1 MDRLHSSNMLDIFSR
16 VPAKCLARSRCVSK
30 VWCEYIDDRYLTTVH
45 DKQVIE
51 EPTPIL
57 YHTRHS
63 QDGKFRSLCFH
74 VIESKQTETGT
85 PVTYVLEPFLEF
97 LRKKPLK
104 KSLEVRIHVRGS
116 CNGLMFLSQ
125 DDGYAVTS
133 LVVVHPLKKECYK
146 VPPLPMRFDL
156 SMFRESC
163 GLGFDASTNTLKIV
177 CVLLKDHGAVRKN
190 LCTLVHEIGT
200 NSWREIPQVPP
211 YHITDG
217 AVFANGCLHW
227 LVSHIDIMTE
237 DGGRPVIRFDVEK
250 EEFGLID
257 PPKRMCDIWRGH
269 NSCIDDHLV
278 DLNGEVG
285 FVCVRTMEIWVL
297 KQKEWVP
304 YCRLENTIVPDG
316 RIDVLG
322 CWNRDGD
329 MLIRNVGIGYKF
341 FIYNLKSGV
350 LHKTSIV
357 CPENGCD
364 PNIFMHPNKLFSIHG
379 IGTNSS
385 PLKKTNLKR
394 SCQHL
399 LSCY

>member
-1 MDRLHSSNMLDIFSR
+1 MFGSFSL
-16 VPAKCLARSRCVSK
+16 CN
-30 VWCEYIDDRYLTTVH
+30 DRYLTTVH
-45 DKQVIE
+45 DKRVIE

-57 YHTRHS
+57 YHTRLF
-63 QDGKFRSLCFH
+63 QDRKFRSLCFH

-85 PVTYVLEPFLEF
+85 PLTYVLEPKEYPFLEF

-116 CNGLMFLSQ
+116 CNGLMCLSQ
-125 DDGYAVTS
+125 DEGNAVTL
-133 LVVVHPLKKECYK
+133 LVVVHPLKKERYE
-146 VPPLPMRFDL
+146 VPPLPMRFDS

-163 GLGFDASTNTLKIV
+163 GLGFDASTNTLKMV
-177 CVLLKDHGAVRKN
+177 CVLLKDHGAVPSKDHDMVRKN
-190 LCTLVHEIGT
+190 LCTMVHEIGT

-257 PPKRMCDIWRGH
+257 PPKRMCDIWRDH
-269 NSCIDDHLV
+269 NSCINDHLV
-278 DLNGEVG
+278 ELNGEVG

-316 RIDVLG
+316 CMEVLG

-329 MLIRNVGIGYKF
+329 MLIRNLGIGCKF

-357 CPENGCD
+357 CPDNGCD
-364 PNIFMHPNKLFSIHG
+364 LNIFMHPNKLFSIHG

-385 PLKKTNLKR
+385 PLRKTNLKR
-394 SCQHL
+394 SCQRL